1 MFLSIRSCLVLINP
15 SYVSPICP
23 ESNTLSQTSSRK
35 NEAMNQMRIT
45 KLKENPLGSMKFD
58 GVAILVLDNEI
69 MYWRSY
75 RYWIQ
80 PERVEGHFLVS
91 SQNVVTIISTH
102 NIDYF
107 QDGDNDHKWD
117 EDWFPVSK
125 DDQNTSREA
134 PEQQYQVWVDSI
146 WDEEIWP
153 SVVNFWFRNG
163 NSEKILYN
171 YSGSFTLFIEP
182 EWIERYF
189 FFIQYVETK
198 FSSNNDS
205 QFDEADES
213 KPSVEHCEQ

>member
-1 MFLSIRSCLVLINP
+1 M
-15 SYVSPICP
+15 
-23 ESNTLSQTSSRK
+23 
-35 NEAMNQMRIT
+35 
-45 KLKENPLGSMKFD
+45 KLDS
-58 GVAILVLDNEI
+58 VAILVLDKKTRSW
-69 MYWRSY
+69 MSFWYWN
-75 RYWIQ
+75 Q

-107 QDGDNDHKWD
+107 QDGDNDHEWD

-125 DDQNTSREA
+125 DDQNTSRKA
-134 PEQQYQVWVDSI
+134 PQQQYQVWVDSI

-171 YSGSFTLFIEP
+171 FSGSFTLFIEP

-213 KPSVEHCEQ
+213 KPSEEHHYQ

>member
-1 MFLSIRSCLVLINP
+1 M
-15 SYVSPICP
+15 
-23 ESNTLSQTSSRK
+23 
-35 NEAMNQMRIT
+35 
-45 KLKENPLGSMKFD
+45 
-58 GVAILVLDNEI
+58 
-69 MYWRSY
+69 
-75 RYWIQ
+75 
-80 PERVEGHFLVS
+80 
-91 SQNVVTIISTH
+91 TIISTH

-125 DDQNTSREA
+125 DEQNSSRKA
-134 PEQQYQVWVDSI
+134 PQQQYQVRVDSI